1 MDVLGDGKQEASFF
15 VLASELKNLWR
26 HSHNVFSYHA
36 NGGQQFVIIKKK
48 RLKWS
53 SKVQKE
59 GMSVVS
65 SAVFKMY
72 VIFFLFKHCKYKSD
86 VIVMFNL
93 KSNTLQVV
101 NASAGM

>member
-1 MDVLGDGKQEASFF
+1 
-15 VLASELKNLWR
+15 
-26 HSHNVFSYHA
+26 
-36 NGGQQFVIIKKK
+36 
-48 RLKWS
+48 
-53 SKVQKE
+53 
-59 GMSVVS
+59 MSVVS

-72 VIFFLFKHCKYKSD
+72 VIFFKFKHCKYKSD